1 MNKKFVIFAATS
13 LLIFNT
19 SCGGEKKEEV
29 IPDYVLGKEKFSDLI
44 CDFTLAEAAVGL
56 NIKNISG
63 EHMDSVY
70 AFNPLKDNNVTR
82 KDFDTSLYFYSHH
95 PLLFKEVYD
104 LSLEKLSKLQA
115 SRK

>member
-1 MNKKFVIFAATS
+1 MF
-13 LLIFNT
+13 LIAIGNWN
-19 SCGGEKKEEV
+19 CGGEKKEEV
-29 IPDYVLGKEKFSDLI
+29 IPAYVLGKEKFSDLI

-56 NIKNISG
+56 NIKNQPG
-63 EHMDSVY
+63 EKMDSVY
-70 AFNPLKDNNVTR
+70 AFNPLKDNNINR
-82 KDFDTSLYFYSHH
+82 KDFDTSLYFYSRH